1 MHFLGYQLVAWV
13 TGDGLLMHNRP
24 AVRGGMESWTIVKN
38 DLDVTSTASRELFTL
53 VIL

>member
-1 MHFLGYQLVAWV
+1 MDYLCTIDQLFEEV
-13 TGDGLLMHNRP
+13 
-24 AVRGGMESWTIVKN
+24 WTIVKN